1 MELFHITSIRN
12 LENILSSGMILSKNR
27 LLSSDQ
33 DHLSIAYEGIQER
46 RSLKSVP
53 CSPFGVLHD
62 YVPFYFA
69 PRSPMLYAIHHG
81 RVEGYREGQAKII
94 YLVTEVSKVVEGQ
107 IAFIFSDGHP
117 VMNYTIFY
125 NDLRKLD
132 QKIDWEVMQARYWSD
147 TQEEPDRK
155 RRRQAEFLVYKYF
168 PINLLTTVGVFNR
181 EILEDVTCIN
191 ERFDYVID
199 CQIRR
204 DWYY

>member
-12 LENILSSGMILSKNR
+12 LENILSSGVILSKNR

-62 YVPFYFA
+62 YIPFYFA
-69 PRSPMLYAIHHG
+69 PRSPMLYAIHNG

-132 QKIDWEVMQARYWSD
+132 QKIDWEVMQARYWYD

-155 RRRQAEFLVYKYF
+155 RRRQAEFLVYKCF

-181 EILEDVTCIN
+181 EILEDVTYIN

>member
-117 VMNYTIFY
+117 VMNYTRFY
-125 NDLRKLD
+125 YDLRKLD
-132 QKIDWEVMQARYWSD
+132 QKIDWEVMQSRYWSD
-147 TQEEPDRK
+147 TQEDPDRK

-168 PINLLTTVGVFNR
+168 PANLLTTIGVFNR
-181 EILEDVTCIN
+181 EILEKVTHIN

>member
-12 LENILSSGMILSKNR
+12 LENILSSGMMLSKNR

-69 PRSPMLYAIHHG
+69 PRSPMLYAIHND

-117 VMNYTIFY
+117 VMNYTRFY

-147 TQEEPDRK
+147 TQEDPDRK
-155 RRRQAEFLVYKYF
+155 RRRQAEFLVYKCF

-181 EILEDVTCIN
+181 EILEDVTYIN